1 MSNGDQQMSNAS
13 QPPKGM
19 VANALALFQGKSE
32 SESPPGISASD
43 LSSAE
48 QDALVEAKKRKS
60 AFGEKVGS
68 GASSTSGSVVGTAGL
83 TKRDIMSLL
92 SEQQKE
98 ATHANKILLSEALE
112 QTTTR
117 NTKLLAAFGEG
128 IQEQLGQVNS
138 RVTNVENDT
147 SELKTEVKQMRALV
161 AEVQT
166 EQKRQADALLL
177 ANRGG
182 LTRAELDL
190 DNFERP
196 ANLEIVSITSPKFVS
211 LASVE
216 NAIKPH
222 MGSLQ
227 IPSENWSIVGNTQGK
242 RFTMQFAQNA
252 YTSAKLAQQVC
263 KGLFVDGSWT
273 AIYAETA
280 KPDREGNFE
289 KVKLFIGPDQS
300 PIEKATHFMLKK
312 FVEACEK
319 VHPEH
324 EFSFWKA
331 RGVVQVVWEGKK
343 KVLSKMLPTSAAVD
357 ETMVQWDPTM
367 VNKFKKAEILAAF
380 KNLVIDPIDA
390 TEWCI

>member
-1 MSNGDQQMSNAS
+1 MSNKPATGVV
-13 QPPKGM
+13 QPGM
-19 VANALALFQGKSE
+19 VANAVAMFRGRPGTDALR
-32 SESPPGISASD
+32 GISVAD

-48 QDALVEAKKRKS
+48 QQAVVDAKKRKNAEGQLVGNGS
-60 AFGEKVGS
+60 GS
-68 GASSTSGSVVGTAGL
+68 GASGSNGVGGIS
-83 TKRDIMSLL
+83 KCDIMALL
-92 SEQQKE
+92 AEQQE
-98 ATHANKILLSEALE
+98 VATQANRMLLSEALD
-112 QTTTR
+112 QTQAR
-117 NTKLLAAFGEG
+117 NSKILATFGEG
-128 IQEQLGQVNS
+128 IQEQLGAVND
-138 RVTNVENDT
+138 RVSNVENET
-147 SELKTEVKQMRALV
+147 VELKTEVKQMRALV

-166 EQKRQADALLL
+166 EQKRQAEALLL

-196 ANLEIVSITSPKFVS
+196 ANLEIVQISSPKFVS

-227 IPSENWSIVGNTQGK
+227 IPPENWSIVGNTQGK

-280 KPDREGNFE
+280 KPDRDGNFE

-300 PIEKATHFMLKK
+300 PVEKTTHFMLKK

-324 EFSFWKA
+324 EFTF
-331 RGVVQVVWEGKK
+331 
-343 KVLSKMLPTSAAVD
+343 
-357 ETMVQWDPTM
+357 
-367 VNKFKKAEILAAF
+367 
-380 KNLVIDPIDA
+380 
-390 TEWCI
+390 